1 MKVHEVAQRL
11 QPLFPALDVLDQR
24 LSLAI
29 YRKLARGAPVHLS
42 DLFSELGIEAADGV
56 RRMQGWPGVYYDGEQ
71 RVIGYWGL
79 SLASTRHRLRIS
91 GRELFA
97 WCAWDTL
104 FLPAVLGTRI
114 EVASTCQATGQA
126 VRLTVSPTA
135 VESAEPPGL
144 AVSFVVP
151 SGDAVRADVIT
162 SFCHYVHFFTSEKAE
177 KHPEAF
183 LLSLPEAFEVGR
195 LLNRRRYGAAL
206 DASPTRRCSTS

>member
-1 MKVHEVAQRL
+1 MTVHEVAQRL
-11 QPLFPALDVLDQR
+11 QPLFPALDELDRR

-29 YRKLARGAPVHLS
+29 YRHLARGAPVPLK
-42 DLFSELGIEAADGV
+42 DVFSELGMDAGEGL
-56 RRMQGWPGVYYDGEQ
+56 RRMREWPGIYYDSER

-79 SLASTRHRLRIS
+79 SLASTRHRLRI
-91 GRELFA
+91 GRRDLFA

-104 FLPAVLGTRI
+104 FLPAVLGARI
-114 EVASTCQATGQA
+114 EVASSCRATGAA

-151 SGDAVRADVIT
+151 TGEAVRADVIT
-162 SFCHYVHFFTSEKAE
+162 SFCHYVHFFTSGNAE

-183 LLSLPEAFEVGR
+183 LLPLPEAFEVGR
-195 LLNRRRYGAAL
+195 LLNRRRYGHML
-206 DASPTRRCSTS
+206 